1 MNVHRTGQQRQLIVL
16 CMFTKHCSGGGHFNA
31 VLSSVFSRQCLQRG
45 LQEVRSSSV
54 DRVDGARSVCGER
67 KTSVSNLD
75 VRILSVLTTGR
86 SKDSG
91 RPSGNIAFM
100 KRSSA
105 IKMAIS
111 RATVT

>member
-1 MNVHRTGQQRQLIVL
+1 MRFCRLFFLDNV
-16 CMFTKHCSGGGHFNA
+16 CSVVCRKFGVRPLTA
-31 VLSSVFSRQCLQRG
+31 WMG
-45 LQEVRSSSV
+45 LVAYVEK
-54 DRVDGARSVCGER
+54 G